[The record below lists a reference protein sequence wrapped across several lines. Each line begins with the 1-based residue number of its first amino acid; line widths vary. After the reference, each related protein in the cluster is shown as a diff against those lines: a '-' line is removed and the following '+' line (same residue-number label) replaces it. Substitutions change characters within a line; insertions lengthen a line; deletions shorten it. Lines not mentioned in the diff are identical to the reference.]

1 MASEANRPHFLSELF
16 EQVQVELRRLST
28 AAMNQ
33 ERSEHTLQPTALMN
47 ELWIR
52 LQTGGAEM
60 PVDKG
65 PFLGL
70 AAKVMRQV
78 LVDHA
83 RAKNRLKRSG
93 GWRPVTIAV
102 AEGLAAGEGGDGEEE
117 IDVVDLD
124 LALADLREVSERQA
138 EVVELRFFAGLEVD
152 DVAAAL
158 GISPRTV
165 AREWRFAKAWL
176 HKRMGE
182 LE

>member
-1 MASEANRPHFLSELF
+1 MSA
-16 EQVQVELRRLST
+16 
-28 AAMNQ
+28 AAMSE
-33 ERSEHTLQPTALMN
+33 ERGEHTLQPTALMN

-52 LQTGGAEM
+52 LQSSGAEM

-93 GWRPVTIAV
+93 GWRPVTISV
-102 AEGLAAGEGGDGEEE
+102 AEGLAAAEGDDEV
-117 IDVVDLD
+117 DVVDLD

-138 EVVELRFFAGLEVD
+138 QVVELRFFAGLEVD
-152 DVAAAL
+152 DVAEAL